1 MALYGQM
8 PVDRPTPSGN
18 LSHRLAYFIL
28 PTLVIALVGGSL
40 YWLQWASQ
48 RGLALGYPKPVVHI
62 SSTPSGPTL
71 INTSA
76 QFSAGASGRE
86 VTYTWDFGDGTSG
99 EGATANHVYQSNG
112 TFTVTVHAT
121 DGINQTS
128 SDTTT
133 VHVVPP
139 PPTASFTYS
148 SYYYSYYVYF
158 DASGSSAD
166 RSTSIASYSWNFGD
180 GSTDTTSYSQ
190 DNHQYAN
197 SGTYQVSLTVTD
209 ATGQTSSPYTTNIS
223 I

>member
-8 PVDRPTPSGN
+8 PVDRPTPPGN
-18 LSHRLAYFIL
+18 PSHRFAYFIL
-28 PTLVIALVGGSL
+28 PTLVIALIGGSL

-48 RGLALGYPKPVVHI
+48 RGIALGYPTPVVHMTST
-62 SSTPSGPTL
+62 SSGSIL
-71 INTSA
+71 INTST
-76 QFSAGASGRE
+76 QFSAGASGRG

-99 EGATANHVYQSNG
+99 EGATVNHVYQSNG
-112 TFTVTVHAT
+112 SFTVTVHAT

-148 SYYYSYYVYF
+148 SYSYSYYVYF
-158 DASGSSAD
+158 NASGSSAD
-166 RSTSIASYSWNFGD
+166 QSTSIASYSWNFGD
-180 GSTDTTSYSQ
+180 GSIDTTSYSQ
-190 DNHQYAN
+190 DSHQYAS
-197 SGTYQVSLTVTD
+197 SGTYQVSLTITD
-209 ATGQTSSPYTTNIS
+209 ATGQTSSAYTTNIS

>member
-8 PVDRPTPSGN
+8 PVDRPTPSGK

-99 EGATANHVYQSNG
+99 EGATWH
-112 TFTVTVHAT
+112 
-121 DGINQTS
+121 
-128 SDTTT
+128 
-133 VHVVPP
+133 
-139 PPTASFTYS
+139 
-148 SYYYSYYVYF
+148 
-158 DASGSSAD
+158 
-166 RSTSIASYSWNFGD
+166 
-180 GSTDTTSYSQ
+180 
-190 DNHQYAN
+190 
-197 SGTYQVSLTVTD
+197 
-209 ATGQTSSPYTTNIS
+209 
-223 I
+223 

>member
-8 PVDRPTPSGN
+8 PVDRPTPPGN

-28 PTLVIALVGGSL
+28 PTLVIALIGGSI

-48 RGLALGYPKPVVHI
+48 RGIALGYPTPVVHI
-62 SSTPSGPTL
+62 MSTSSGSTL
-71 INTSA
+71 INTST
-76 QFSAGASGRE
+76 QFSAGASGRG
-86 VTYTWDFGDGTSG
+86 VTCTWDFGDGTSG
-99 EGATANHVYQSNG
+99 EGETVNHVYQSNG
-112 TFTVTVHAT
+112 TFTVTVHVT

-148 SYYYSYYVYF
+148 LSYYSYYVYF

-166 RSTSIASYSWNFGD
+166 QSTSIASYSWNFGD